1 MRWMRTIAAAI
12 LTISSLFL
20 VAGGC
25 VGSMALFGQAMQEEA
40 RPDAALITLAVTIAV
55 ASLLFIAARAVS
67 KDDSDR

>member
-1 MRWMRTIAAAI
+1 
-12 LTISSLFL
+12 
-20 VAGGC
+20 
-25 VGSMALFGQAMQEEA
+25 MALFGQAMQEEA